1 MRKLA
6 TKSMDEERR
15 GGIGRIG
22 QIGQIGL
29 VRYGKAP
36 AFVCF
41 PWRCNRACKSNVTVL
56 APLPFFTLPPSLFTL
71 FYGVVTKRNP
81 TPGSVKMIC
90 GTAG

>member
-29 VRYGKAP
+29 VRYDP
-36 AFVCF
+36 M
-41 PWRCNRACKSNVTVL
+41 PI
-56 APLPFFTLPPSLFTL
+56 
-71 FYGVVTKRNP
+71 RN
-81 TPGSVKMIC
+81 
-90 GTAG
+90 